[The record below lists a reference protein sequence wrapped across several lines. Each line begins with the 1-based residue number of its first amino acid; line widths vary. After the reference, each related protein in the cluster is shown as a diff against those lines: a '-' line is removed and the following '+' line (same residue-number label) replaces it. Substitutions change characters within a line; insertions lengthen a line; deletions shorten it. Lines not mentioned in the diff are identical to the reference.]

1 MHRHITWKELCVA
14 GLALVVVLAVFFPR
28 VFVQGETTIPG
39 GLIFDSPPW
48 DRYVPED
55 HRPVANWL
63 VQEHLVFFRVWYHIG
78 AESIRNGEWPLW
90 NHLQFGGM
98 PLLANYQSAMLY
110 PPKLLLAFLNADVA
124 STLLMLSKLWFCG
137 MTAYYF
143 ARRTGLL
150 PLSAGIAAIAFMVG
164 GYNITW
170 FYWVDGDVIAWL
182 PLLLLGLEL
191 ILASSYR
198 RGFFGTSA
206 AAVLML
212 LGGHPES
219 AFGIGM
225 SAGVYFLLRLAWAR
239 KWGKAAVKPLVTA
252 GGAWLLALCVAAPQI
267 LAFLEYVPLSVL
279 RGSEAPDPH
288 ALPLAHLVTL
298 WVPRFFGLGDP
309 TDGNFWGQ
317 YNSTFTTS
325 TYMGIVTWLG
335 MGLLFAARKLRPA
348 QRHRVYALGTVAAL
362 NFLLAYNWGFTGAI
376 HGLPVL
382 NSMWRYWH
390 ISFSMFALP
399 YLGATGIDC
408 WLRESS
414 RWRGLLWPAALVV
427 VAGSAVLG
435 LFLFNQRV
443 LDMQGHA
450 DFVLQQ
456 IMLAGLF
463 AVLGLGALALRRCVR
478 YRWLAGVLVLA
489 VLLAELGFAARDML
503 PTAPPRWLNTETKLT
518 QYLMDMPAPHRLHT
532 LSTRVRTGL
541 FQPYG
546 LEQWWGY
553 DAMFPKRTRTFAAEL
568 DPDFWVS
575 AEPACALS
583 HYLHRVDYAPLFPIE
598 EPGRFTLLTELDGIA
613 VYQNNRALP
622 RAYIVPTA
630 QIVSD
635 EDELFA
641 FMRSKD
647 FDPKR
652 QVLLQEK
659 PEGWLVEPNEAA
671 RKVAGTARVIKRTST
686 RVEIQTET
694 EAPGILVLADAFYP
708 GWKASIDGQ
717 KTAIFPANYAFRGIV
732 VPAGTH
738 EVRFEYWPVS
748 FFGGLALSIAAMAVS
763 LPFALMALRKQ
774 VKA

>member
-1 MHRHITWKELCVA
+1 MHRHITWKELCVVA
-14 GLALVVVLAVFFPR
+14 LAFLAVLAAFFPR
-28 VFVQGETTIPG
+28 VFLQGETTLPG
-39 GLIFDSPPW
+39 GLVFDSPPW
-48 DRYVPED
+48 NRYVPED

-63 VQEHLVFFRVWYHIG
+63 AQEHLVFFRVWYHIG
-78 AESIRNGEWPLW
+78 AEAIRNGDWPLW
-90 NHLQFGGM
+90 NHLQLAGM

-110 PPKLLLAFLNADVA
+110 PPKLLLAILDVDVA

-150 PLSAGIAAIAFMVG
+150 PVSAAFAAIAFMVG

-182 PLLLLGLEL
+182 PLLLLGVEL
-191 ILASSYR
+191 VLQSSYR
-198 RGFFGTSA
+198 RGFFGISA

-219 AFGIGM
+219 AFTIGM
-225 SAGVYFLLRLAWAR
+225 SAGVYFILRIAFAR
-239 KWGKAAVKPLVTA
+239 QDRKAVLKSVLTA
-252 GGAWLLALCVAAPQI
+252 GGAWLLALCIAAPQI
-267 LAFLEYVPLSVL
+267 VPFLEYLPLSVV
-279 RGSEAPDPH
+279 RGGKTPDPH
-288 ALPLAHLVTL
+288 ALPPENLVAW
-298 WVPRFFGLGDP
+298 WVPRFFGFGDP
-309 TDGNFWGQ
+309 TQGDSWGK
-317 YNSTFTTS
+317 YNSTFATS
-325 TYMGIVTWLG
+325 TYVGIITWFG
-335 MGLLFAARKLRPA
+335 VALLFATRKLRPA
-348 QRHRVYALGTVAAL
+348 QRHRVYAMGAAVAL
-362 NFLLAYNWGFTGAI
+362 NFLLAYNWESL
-376 HGLPVL
+376 HPVHNLPVL

-399 YLGATGIDC
+399 YLGATGIDR
-408 WLRESS
+408 WLRGRS
-414 RWRGLLWPAALVV
+414 RVRGLLWPAALAIG
-427 VAGSAVLG
+427 AGLAVYG
-435 LFLFNQRV
+435 LFAFNRKV
-443 LDMQGHA
+443 LEMQGHA
-450 DFVLQQ
+450 DFVRLQ
-456 IMLAGLF
+456 IIAAALF
-463 AVLGLGALALRRCVR
+463 AVLGLGALASCLWMRRKEICGA
-478 YRWLAGVLVLA
+478 LILA
-489 VLLAELGFAARDML
+489 VLLAEFGFAARDML
-503 PTAPPRWLNTETKLT
+503 PTAPIQWLNTETKLT
-518 QYLMDMPAPHRLHT
+518 QYLQDLPKPHRLHT

-553 DAMFPKRTRTFAAEL
+553 DAMFPRRIRTFAAQL
-568 DPDFWVS
+568 DPDFWIS

-583 HYLHRVDYAPLFPIE
+583 HYLHRVDYTPLFPLD
-598 EPGRFTLLTELDGIA
+598 EPGRFTQLTELDGIA

-622 RAYIVPTA
+622 RAYIVSTA

-659 PEGWLVEPNEAA
+659 PPGWLVEHNEAPQ
-671 RKVAGTARVIKRTST
+671 KVAGTARVTERTST
-686 RVEIQTET
+686 RVKIQTET

-708 GWKASIDGQ
+708 GWKAYIDGQ

-738 EVRFEYWPVS
+738 EVRFEYGPVS
-748 FFGGLALSIAAMAVS
+748 FFGGLALSIAAMVIS
-763 LPFALMALRKQ
+763 LPVALMALRKQ

>member
-1 MHRHITWKELCVA
+1 MDNRITWKELCVA
-14 GLALVVVLAVFFPR
+14 GLVLVAVLAVFFPR

-78 AESIRNGEWPLW
+78 AEAIRNGEWPLW

-110 PPKLLLAFLNADVA
+110 PPKLLLAFLNVDIA

-150 PLSAGIAAIAFMVG
+150 PFSAAVAAIAFMVG

-198 RGFFGTSA
+198 SGFFGTAA

-219 AFGIGM
+219 AFSIGM

-239 KWGKAAVKPLVTA
+239 RWGKAAVKPFVTA

-267 LAFLEYVPLSVL
+267 LPFLEYVPLSVL

-288 ALPLAHLVTL
+288 ALPLVNLVTL

-309 TDGNFWGQ
+309 TDGNFWGA

-325 TYMGIVTWLG
+325 TYVGVVTWLG
-335 MGLLFAARKLRPA
+335 IALLFAARKLRPA
-348 QRHRVYALGTVAAL
+348 RRHRVYALGTVAAL
-362 NFLLAYNWGFTGAI
+362 NFLLAYNWGFTEAI

-390 ISFSMFALP
+390 ISFLMFALP
-399 YLGATGIDC
+399 YLGATGVDC
-408 WLRESS
+408 WLRGPSS
-414 RWRGLLWPAALVV
+414 WRGLLWPATLSV
-427 VAGSAVLG
+427 VAGSAVVG

-443 LDMQGHA
+443 LEMQGHA
-450 DFVLQQ
+450 DFVLQE

-463 AVLGLGALALRRCVR
+463 AVLGLGVLSLRLCLRR
-478 YRWLAGVLVLA
+478 RWLPGALVVTVLV
-489 VLLAELGFAARDML
+489 AELGFAARDML
-503 PTAPPRWLNTETKLT
+503 PTAPLRWLNTETKLT
-518 QYLMDMPAPHRLHT
+518 RYLRDMPAPHRLHT

-546 LEQWWGY
+546 FEQWWGY
-553 DAMFPKRTRTFAAEL
+553 DAMFPERTRTFVAEL
-568 DPDFWVS
+568 DTDFWVS
-575 AEPACALS
+575 AEPVCALS
-583 HYLHRVDYAPLFPIE
+583 HYLHRVDYMPLFPSD
-598 EPGRFTLLTELDGIA
+598 EPGRFTPLAELDGIA
-613 VYQNNRALP
+613 VYANNGALP
-622 RAYIVPTA
+622 RAYLVSTPK
-630 QIVSD
+630 IVSG
-635 EDELFA
+635 EDDLFA
-641 FMRSKD
+641 LMRSED
-647 FDPKR
+647 FDPR
-652 QVLLQEK
+652 REVLVQEK
-659 PEGWLVEPNEAA
+659 PERWPVERNETAQKA
-671 RKVAGTARVIKRTST
+671 SGTARVTERAST
-686 RVEIQTET
+686 YVEIQTEA
-694 EAPGILVLADAFYP
+694 EAPRILVLADAFYP
-708 GWKASIDGQ
+708 GWKAYIDGE
-717 KTAIFPANYAFRGIV
+717 KTPIFPANYAFRGTV
-732 VPAGTH
+732 VPAGRH
-738 EVRFEYWPVS
+738 EVRFEYRPVS
-748 FFGGLALSIAAMAVS
+748 FFGGLALSIAAMVVS
-763 LPFALMALRKQ
+763 LPFAAMALRKR
-774 VKA
+774 KT